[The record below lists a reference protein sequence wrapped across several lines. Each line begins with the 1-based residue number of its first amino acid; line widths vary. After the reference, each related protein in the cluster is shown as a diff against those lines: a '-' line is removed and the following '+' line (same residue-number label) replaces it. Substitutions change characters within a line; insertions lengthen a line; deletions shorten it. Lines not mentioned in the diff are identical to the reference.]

1 MTRIDFYLLPV
12 AEPHGKLSFACRL
25 AEKAFREGCQVHVHA
40 SDADEAAAM
49 DALLWS
55 FRDTSFVPLVP
66 PTIYTTLPHHH
77 PQPRY

>member
-55 FRDTSFVPLVP
+55 FRDTSFVPHRRIDVP
-66 PTIYTTLPHHH
+66 EITPSARP
-77 PQPRY
+77 